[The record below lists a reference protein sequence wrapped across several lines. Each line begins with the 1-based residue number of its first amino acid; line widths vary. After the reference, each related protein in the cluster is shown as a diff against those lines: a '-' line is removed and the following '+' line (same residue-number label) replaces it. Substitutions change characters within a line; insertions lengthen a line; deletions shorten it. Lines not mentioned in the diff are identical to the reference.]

1 MSPDNQEV
9 VELRRRIARLTE
21 EARKNEEAWK
31 RNQECEMRLLEAET
45 LAALLSFLT
54 EGLREV
60 YDLDAAALFLVD
72 PEHSIRHL
80 LIDQGGQLQSLTSVN
95 FVDALRAV
103 APLLSRI
110 KKPWLGPY
118 AAEQHAALF
127 PVAVRL
133 KSIALLPL
141 PRHGTAIA
149 SLNLGSVDPKRF
161 TARHATDFLEHLG
174 AIAAYC
180 LENTVNR
187 ARLLRTG
194 FRDVLTGW
202 HNRRYLQTRLEEEMA
217 RSMRDGTPLTAL
229 MVDIDHFKRINDSY
243 GHLTGD
249 EVLRQVA
256 RRIAGEV
263 RASDVSARY
272 GGEEFIVL
280 LPATDSDAGYA
291 LAERVRS
298 AVSRTPFGVPGPAA
312 ELRLTVS
319 IGVAEH
325 RPSQPLGAEP
335 AAAGEKL
342 IAAADLALYDA
353 KAAGRNRVARL
364 A

>member
-1 MSPDNQEV
+1 MPEQKEI
-9 VELRRRIARLTE
+9 VELRRRIARLTD

-31 RNQECEMRLLEAET
+31 RNQQCEMQLLEADT
-45 LAALLSFLT
+45 LAALLRILT
-54 EGLREV
+54 DGLREV
-60 YDLDAAALFLVD
+60 YDLDAAALFIVD
-72 PEHSIRHL
+72 PEHGIRHL
-80 LIDQGGQLQSLTSVN
+80 LIDQGGQPESLISVV
-95 FVDALRAV
+95 FVDSLREV
-103 APLLSRI
+103 SPLLGRI
-110 KKPWLGPY
+110 KRPWLGPY
-118 AAEQHAALF
+118 AADAHAALF
-127 PVAVRL
+127 TRSSRL
-133 KSIALLPL
+133 KSVALLPL

-149 SLNLGSVDPKRF
+149 SLNLGSAEAERF
-161 TARHATDFLEHLG
+161 TARHATDFLQHLG

-217 RSMRDGTPLTAL
+217 RSIRDGTPLVAL

-256 RRIAGEV
+256 RRIATEV

-272 GGEEFIVL
+272 GGEEFVIL

-291 LAERVRS
+291 LAERIRR
-298 AVSRTPFGVPGPAA
+298 AVSRERFVVPAPAEDLA
-312 ELRLTVS
+312 LTVS

-325 RPSQPLGAEP
+325 RPSGAVGAES
-335 AAAGEKL
+335 AGVGEKL